1 MLRDMPT
8 TDYFLAGNQSTSEV
22 GLSDFAVLSA
32 DDPDDKASFYVET
45 WSIKTAQDVVDSQGN
60 SIEGEFIGDKK
71 TKDVEGR
78 LAPGMLITGKK
89 HTTASA
95 VAASQMSDLETFGKM
110 SSTEK
115 QNLLHAGDLV
125 ATFVV
130 TQQVGPNRYTLD
142 KLQRWGVVA
151 NKANRVLLTSKQ
163 EDDLDGYRIAKHLGC
178 VMHHVTAITLL
189 GYSLHDC
196 AQVPTRAVL
205 KGLGLYP
212 VIINKPGTDTS
223 RDPIPTIT
231 QDYTSRQNSL
241 VSGHDTAARNANPED
256 HLNYVYDDYYVLR
269 MHAQAEGKCKIDSN
283 DDRVDGAFFVIP
295 LSATQALDNR
305 NGGTQVFSMFDFKD
319 GLVTHTFAHGEL
331 PMLSQLFFTLR
342 APNGDNAPCGRMHLW
357 LRITHS

>member
-1 MLRDMPT
+1 MPT

-32 DDPDDKASFYVET
+32 DDPDNKASFYVET
-45 WSIKTAQDVVDSQGN
+45 WSINSQGN
-60 SIEGEFIGDKK
+60 KT

-78 LAPGMLITGKK
+78 LAPGMLITGTK
-89 HTTASA
+89 HTAA
-95 VAASQMSDLETFGKM
+95 AQVAATQLSDLNTFGKA
-110 SSTEK
+110 SQSDK
-115 QNLLHAGDLV
+115 ANLAHAEDLV

-130 TQQVGPNRYTLD
+130 TQQLAPNRFALD
-142 KLQRWGVVA
+142 KLQRWGVVN
-151 NKANRVLLTSKQ
+151 NKANRVLLTTKQ
-163 EDDLDGYRIAKHLGC
+163 EDDLDAYRIAKHLGS
-178 VMHHVTAITLL
+178 VMHHVTSITLL

-196 AQVPTRAVL
+196 TQVPTRALL
-205 KGLGLYP
+205 KGLGLW
-212 VIINKPGTDTS
+212 
-223 RDPIPTIT
+223 PTVVNTGGSSHMLIT
-231 QDYTSRQNSL
+231 QDFSSRQNGL
-241 VSGHDTAARNANPED
+241 VPGHDTAALNDAD